1 MATILQII
9 AANDANIRQ
18 KTLPSSILK
27 TEDSDMRDVVAI
39 ELRNRGIIVAT
50 TTGGLVAIS
59 TENTRIA
66 LVHNVGLFIAE
77 ASLAPVDNEILFAS
91 ATVGWLWRKVIS
103 TDPGRDK
110 VIMSA
115 DDEYDLASG
124 YMIYE
129 IWLKPVA
136 GDMVKIGLTDGGDE
150 IMLTDTLTAGQWKRV
165 LTTVFADGAAK
176 TLYFRG
182 ITDTTTVIILK
193 RKI

>member
-1 MATILQII
+1 MATILEII

-27 TEDSDMRDVVAI
+27 TEDADMRDVVAT
-39 ELRNRGIIVAT
+39 ELRNRGIIVST
-50 TTGGLVAIS
+50 TTGGLASI
-59 TENTRIA
+59 TTTNTRIA

-77 ASLAPVDNEILFAS
+77 ESLATVDNEILFAS
-91 ATVGWLWRKVIS
+91 ATAGWLWRKVIS
-103 TDPGRDK
+103 TDQGRDK
-110 VIMSA
+110 VTMTS
-115 DDEYDLASG
+115 DDEYVLASG

-129 IWLKPVA
+129 VWLKPVA

-150 IMLTDTLTAGQWKRV
+150 IMLTDSLTAGQWKRV
-165 LTTVFADGAAK
+165 LTTVFADGATK

-182 ITDTTTVIILK
+182 ITDTTTVIIFK